1 MNMIMIWKKVLIP
14 EERELADERLL
25 SFSSLSSLL
34 LLSLLEPYAPNVED
48 GANELFWVNEE
59 IAGIKNGVSRDK
71 KY

>member
-1 MNMIMIWKKVLIP
+1 MNMIMIWKKVLIS

-48 GANELFWVNEE
+48 VANVLF
-59 IAGIKNGVSRDK
+59 
-71 KY
+71 